1 MLSPATL
8 RTVGIA
14 AAGAAL
20 LCAVGTVAA
29 GIVLAGSYRP
39 HAPGAELA
47 LLPSGV
53 RRSAAWVD
61 WYAIGSSSMLVLAA
75 VVLGVVVGL
84 RVSRPTV
91 SSGRA
96 AIVAS
101 AVTVIAAVLT
111 VATRPL
117 VQWDQLALWAVTIG
131 SDVDGY
137 WYAAFDDGVRFVLL
151 GGRGVSQGSYA
162 ATLVV
167 HLLAPVVAVVGAGL
181 SIRTLMRERHQ
192 GGAAGS
198 SASVVSGRSG

>member
-1 MLSPATL
+1 MVSPATL
-8 RTVGIA
+8 RKVGMA

-20 LCAVGTVAA
+20 LCAVGTASA

-39 HAPGAELA
+39 HAPGAEMA

-61 WYAIGSSSMLVLAA
+61 WYVIGSSSMLVFAA
-75 VVLGVVVGL
+75 VVVGVVVGL
-84 RVSRPTV
+84 RFSRPAV

-96 AIVAS
+96 AMVAS
-101 AVTVIAAVLT
+101 AVTVIAAVVT

-117 VQWDQLALWAVTIG
+117 VQWDQLALWAVTTG

-137 WYAAFDDGVRFVLL
+137 WYAAFGDGVRFVLL
-151 GGRGVSQGSYA
+151 GGRGLSQGRYA

-167 HLLAPVVAVVGAGL
+167 HLIAPVVAVVGAGL
-181 SIRTLMRERHQ
+181 SLRTLMREHHQ
-192 GGAAGS
+192 HGAAADHV
-198 SASVVSGRSG
+198 ASEGA